1 MNIYFHIDELKR
13 DAVVASALQKKFA
26 KKGHNLVYGNRV
38 SNRLLKYFHS
48 SFDVIVVPRPHVL
61 YDNWGEE
68 WMSWNIR
75 FVTLAT
81 ESLGIICK
89 DHHVMASALLEKDF
103 FEGRKEYVDR
113 IDAFC
118 LWGTK
123 QLQAV
128 KEHAG
133 EIGKKCHVVGHPRH
147 DKNCLFKARV
157 NQSKKKTIGVITRSV
172 VLNDYYG
179 RSALDTFTTL
189 FDDHFQY
196 EYFNKKTGDR
206 LISKRPGAQPAD
218 SIIVQ
223 AIDTENTLKVVRAL
237 VKNGYHVSVRVHP
250 KENQATWESLLT
262 QSGIDVQIADSNLP
276 IAHWLV
282 NLDYLVGPPS
292 TSFYDAVMLGITPI
306 CTNKLDPRRKDS
318 IDELWEEN
326 NNLMPF
332 LYKPESLEH
341 LLEYIKNGS
350 SNIDSKEILDVLS
363 EEADFPL
370 CTNSL
375 DQVVEIC
382 LRSVELDK
390 KRKVLLSGFLFA
402 STLFMIAWRMKN
414 KLINRDENSAMF
426 SMGKKEVQFIN
437 SLT

>member
-26 KKGHNLVYGNRV
+26 KKGHKLVYGNRV

-48 SFDVIVVPRPHVL
+48 AFDVIIVPRPHVL
-61 YDNWGEE
+61 NDCWGDS
-68 WMSWNIR
+68 WMKWDSR
-75 FVTLAT
+75 FVMLSS

-89 DHHVMASALLEKDF
+89 DHHVMARTLLEKDF
-103 FEGRKEYVDR
+103 FEEKKEYVDR

-133 EIGKKCHVVGHPRH
+133 EIVEKCHVVGHPRH
-147 DKNCLFKARV
+147 DKNCLSRASV

-172 VLNDYYG
+172 VLNDYFG

-196 EYFNKKTGDR
+196 EYFNKKTGDK
-206 LISKRPGAQPAD
+206 LISKRPGVRPAD
-218 SIIVQ
+218 AVIVQ
-223 AIDTENTLKVVRAL
+223 AIDTENTLKVLRAL
-237 VKNGYHVSVRVHP
+237 VKDGYHVSVRVHP
-250 KENQATWESLLT
+250 KENQDTWERLLT
-262 QSGIDVQIADSNLP
+262 HSGIDAQIADSKLP

-282 NLDYLVGPPS
+282 NFDYVVGPPS

-306 CTNKLDPRRKDS
+306 CINNLDPRRKDS
-318 IDELWEEN
+318 IDELWEDN

-341 LLEYIKNGS
+341 LLDYIKNGS
-350 SNIDSKEILDVLS
+350 SNIVSKEILDVLS

-370 CTNSL
+370 CTTSL

-382 LRSVELDK
+382 LRCVKLDK
-390 KRKVLLSGFLFA
+390 KRKVFLSGFLFA
-402 STLFMIAWRMKN
+402 STLFMIVWRKKN
-414 KLINRDENSAMF
+414 RLINRNENSAMF
-426 SMGKKEVQFIN
+426 SIGKKEVQFID